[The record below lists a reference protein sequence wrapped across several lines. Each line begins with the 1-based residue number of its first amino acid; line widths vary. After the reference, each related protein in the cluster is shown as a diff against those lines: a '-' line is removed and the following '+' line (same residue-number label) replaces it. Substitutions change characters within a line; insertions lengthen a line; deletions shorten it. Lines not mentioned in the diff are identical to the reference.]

1 MRKDLYIGQCFKV
14 APYGQAHYYKILC
27 TDNGHASLVAYV
39 SIYGSSIYAGKST
52 TISIDENAVEIAETE
67 FDSIYQKVTT
77 KLLPIVDFYTSFPF
91 RIIDDTTQYIDN
103 VPFHPKGQCF
113 VKAEDGGICFC
124 KLKNPFEYHQVTVE
138 EIYLCSKP
146 DCIGISIAP
155 YTKIDST
162 KGYKEIDR
170 KDFTQ
175 LKRYTTNFTRPAML
189 AIVKEFL

>member
-1 MRKDLYIGQCFKV
+1 MREDLYIGQCFKD
-14 APYGQAHYYKILC
+14 ATHEQAHYYKILC
-27 TDNGHASLVAYV
+27 ADNGHASLVAYV

-52 TISIDENAVEIAETE
+52 TISIDENAVEISETE
-67 FDSIYQKVTT
+67 FDNIYQKVTT

-113 VKAEDGGICFC
+113 VKAEDESIYFC
-124 KLKNPFEYHQVTVE
+124 KLKNPFKYHQVTVE
-138 EIYLCSKP
+138 EIYVCSKP

-155 YTKIDST
+155 YTKIDPT

-175 LKRYTTNFTRPAML
+175 LKMYTTNFTRPAML